1 MVNKQIFLMSGFPRS
16 GTTLLST
23 LLNQRP
29 DMNSGPQSP
38 LIHAMGEV
46 YNLYSKLENLDVKSD
61 ADIFNMIDAL
71 PEAYYKDYTEPY
83 IVNKHFRW
91 VDPIPFMMLE
101 KHWKTPIKIICPVR
115 DILEILA
122 SFNKLANN
130 DINNSR
136 DIEVNRDFPGKAPL
150 ADKRAS
156 YWMESQ
162 YSDIR
167 AVWQGLHRVLEPQ
180 YAPMFHIMEYD
191 DLTNNPQETL
201 DKISDFLEIERYEHD
216 LSHIKNNHV
225 YNDAF
230 GLKNHHVVRSTIE
243 KTSDDPL
250 KVFSPEIIERY
261 SNLEFWRN
269 K

>member
-1 MVNKQIFLMSGFPRS
+1 MANKQIFLMSGFPRS

-29 DMNSGPQSP
+29 DVNSGPQSP

-61 ADIFNMIDAL
+61 SEIFNMIDSL
-71 PEAYYKDYTEPY
+71 PEAYYKNYTEPY
-83 IVNKHFRW
+83 IINKHFRW

-115 DILEILA
+115 NVLEVLA

-136 DIEVNRDFPGKAPL
+136 DIEVNRFFPGKESL
-150 ADKRAS
+150 ADKRAT
-156 YWMESQ
+156 YWMESE

-167 AVWQGLHRVLEPQ
+167 AVWQGLHRALEPK
-180 YAPMFHIMEYD
+180 YASMFHFMEYD
-191 DLTNNPQETL
+191 DLTKNPQETL
-201 DKISDFLEIERYEHD
+201 DKVSDFLEIERYEHN
-216 LSHIKNNHV
+216 LSHIENNYV

-230 GLKNHHVVRSTIE
+230 GFKNHHVVRSTIE
-243 KTSDDPL
+243 KKSDDPL
-250 KVFSPEIIERY
+250 KVFSPEIIEKY